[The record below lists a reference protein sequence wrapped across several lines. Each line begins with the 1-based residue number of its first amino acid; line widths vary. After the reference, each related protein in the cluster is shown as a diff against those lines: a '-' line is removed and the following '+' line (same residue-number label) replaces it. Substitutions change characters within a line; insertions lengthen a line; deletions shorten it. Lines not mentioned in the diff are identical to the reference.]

1 MVKFR
6 KATSDD
12 LYSVY
17 EIEKACFDAE
27 CFSLRQFRYLLNKAK
42 SVFMVAEETGTIV
55 GYIVLLRKNNV
66 NGLRIYSIAISP
78 DHRKKGIAR
87 QLLDEAERQTVEM
100 KLAFLYLEVS
110 EENKEARSLYEQ
122 AGFTDVGFIPSYYH
136 DGSAAIQM
144 RKVLQTKS
152 M

>member
-17 EIEKACFDAE
+17 EIEKGCFDAE
-27 CFSLRQFRYLLNKAK
+27 RFSFRQFQYLLNKAK
-42 SVFMVAEETGTIV
+42 SVFLVAEENGTIA
-55 GYIVLLRKNNV
+55 GYIILLRKNNV

-87 QLLDEAERQTVEM
+87 QLLYKAEKQAVE
-100 KLAFLYLEVS
+100 LNLDFLYLEVS
-110 EENKEARSLYEQ
+110 EENKEAISLYEQ
-122 AGFTDVGFIPSYYH
+122 GGFTAVGIIPSYYH
-136 DGSAAIQM
+136 DGSDAIQM
-144 RKVLQTKS
+144 RKILQTKS